1 MLAAA
6 PCQLNRIDFKGPLG
20 ASEGNYITNK
30 LNLLKR
36 LLQLQ
41 KGRVSE
47 TLI

>member
-6 PCQLNRIDFKGPLG
+6 PSQLNKIDFKGPSA

-36 LLQLQ
+36 LLWIQE
-41 KGRVSE
+41 GYYPE
-47 TLI
+47 IPI